1 MLPFPSPG
9 DRPDPGLKRASP
21 ASQSDS
27 LLLSHRGSTSALASH
42 FTSLRPAFTYLWKAT
57 HSLTKRCKLSQDR
70 EKNFLISKLLY
81 RYQLSAYWK
90 SDINS
95 ISCFTIFVT
104 WQLLILNVFSGP
116 FRKVTYLVAKAV
128 SLQLGAC
135 FFLDFKKTV
144 ICSWHLSKLLC
155 SALYPI

>member
-1 MLPFPSPG
+1 M
-9 DRPDPGLKRASP
+9 
-21 ASQSDS
+21 
-27 LLLSHRGSTSALASH
+27 
-42 FTSLRPAFTYLWKAT
+42 RPAFTYLWKGT
-57 HSLTKRCKLSQDR
+57 HIITKRCKLSQDR

-81 RYQLSAYWK
+81 RYQRSAYWK

-104 WQLLILNVFSGP
+104 WQLLILYVFHGP
-116 FRKVTYLVAKAV
+116 FRKVTYLVAKAI
-128 SLQLGAC
+128 SLQLDAS

-155 SALYPI
+155 SAVYPFKNTNPSQSSLSIYITTAKQMRYRLFFSAKYHFPFATIIYMQF